1 MKEAEYLYAAS
12 ENIHHSRWKVIEIQ
26 QGSNYESEQENVT
39 LGVGI
44 GLAVTLVS
52 ICSDQVK
59 KPICF
64 ISHFSKIMEYIVF
77 IMFIYKLILTRNK
90 LTFNNPIVDN
100 CYCSFVGLGGS

>member
-1 MKEAEYLYAAS
+1 MQLQKISTTSVGRLRKSNRAAVM
-12 ENIHHSRWKVIEIQ
+12 NLNKK
-26 QGSNYESEQENVT
+26 T
-39 LGVGI
+39 LHWGW

-100 CYCSFVGLGGS
+100 C